1 MSESTPLTKKEQEN
15 RTVVIVLLAMVQI
28 FITVTLIKTVDVKRR
43 WPRVRQDGCLYALA
57 LTGVFLVS
65 LMWPVAVALIV
76 LWLAVSVILVPFYLV
91 GHFCCAPGQTC
102 CGVDWVKLCR
112 WVLRPAPRE
121 RTPSTPSSQRGGDV
135 EQAPVAAATAVVEQ
149 QPPANTDTME
159 LPQRPPSAAKT
170 SDGTSTDDIEL
181 PPYSLQDPSRRE

>member
-1 MSESTPLTKKEQEN
+1 MSESTALTQKEQEN
-15 RTVVIVLLAMVQI
+15 RTTVIVLVAMVQI
-28 FITVTLIKTVDVKRR
+28 FITVALVNTVDVKRR

-65 LMWPVAVALIV
+65 LMWPVAAALIV
-76 LWLAVSVILVPFYLV
+76 LWLAVSIVLVPFYLV

-112 WVLRPAPRE
+112 WVLNLRPALRE
-121 RTPSTPSSQRGGDV
+121 RTPNTPGRQLDGD
-135 EQAPVAAATAVVEQ
+135 VEQ
-149 QPPANTDTME
+149 QPPGSTDTME
-159 LPQRPPSAAKT
+159 LPQRPPPAAKT
-170 SDGTSTDDIEL
+170 SDGTRTDDMEL